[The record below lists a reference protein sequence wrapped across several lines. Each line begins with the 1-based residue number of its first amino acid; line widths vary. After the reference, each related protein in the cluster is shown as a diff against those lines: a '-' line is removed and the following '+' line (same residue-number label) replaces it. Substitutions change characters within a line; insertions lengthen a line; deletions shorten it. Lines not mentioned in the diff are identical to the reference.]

1 MSLMLCQNEKMDIQL
16 IFLLFMVIVERSS
29 YAKTIHKLYHDI
41 KFDSYHEMLMYKL
54 HTINVCAV

>member
-29 YAKTIHKLYHDI
+29 YAKTIHKLYDI
-41 KFDSYHEMLMYKL
+41 KFDSYHEMLMYRL
-54 HTINVCAV
+54 

>member
-29 YAKTIHKLYHDI
+29 YAKTIHNLYHDI

-54 HTINVCAV
+54 